1 MEYPKIKNLLSNI
14 RDRISRFISKKWIE
28 VHYQFSTAKDRY
40 KPSKQI
46 GFKKS
51 MLRSDPYDIVG
62 KGKIIVTNPDNN
74 VYDPKLSFKNN
85 APFNSCVSNVK
96 NTVIDSAEDLD
107 IVMFMYNLIEYTK
120 NYRKTAV
127 SLWNYYRDEPNSGT
141 EGNKNYSI
149 QSFYYKTS
157 IAWKLE
163 NNDVEKE
170 ELSIFFR
177 SLNIPLINCEV
188 PFNLMWSENCVLTRK
203 ATRSWS

>member
-1 MEYPKIKNLLSNI
+1 MEYQKIKNPLSNI

-28 VHYQFSTAKDRY
+28 VNYQFSTTKDRY

-46 GFKKS
+46 GFKNS
-51 MLRSDPYDIVG
+51 MLRSDPYAFVA

-74 VYDPKLSFKNN
+74 VYDPKLAFKNN
-85 APFNSCVSNVK
+85 APFNSCVSKVK

-127 SLWNYYRDEPNSGT
+127 SLWNYYRDEPNSCT

-149 QSFYYKTS
+149 KSFYYKTS

-170 ELSIFFR
+170 ELSNFFR

-188 PFNLMWSENCVLTRK
+188 PFSSMWSENCVLTRK